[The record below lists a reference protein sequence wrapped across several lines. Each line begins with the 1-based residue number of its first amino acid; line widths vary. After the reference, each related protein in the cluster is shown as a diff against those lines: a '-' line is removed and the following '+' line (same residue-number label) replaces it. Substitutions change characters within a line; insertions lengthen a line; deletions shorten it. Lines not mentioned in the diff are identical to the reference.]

1 VSGLVRTGGER
12 ALAATL
18 GRLGW
23 EARAIEIDVSTGQA
37 VLELERA
44 DGRWL
49 HVACDRHGRA
59 SVERWSRAIVTDR
72 TCKGRVPW
80 VDRCKDTFLGRV
92 RHDGFIAALRGACE
106 YVTENPAP
114 GRERLPA
121 SLVFALLTGGTHE
134 HESIK

>member
-1 VSGLVRTGGER
+1 MSGLVRTGGER
-12 ALAATL
+12 ALVAAL

-59 SVERWSRAIVTDR
+59 SVERWSRAIVTER
-72 TCKGRVPW
+72 GKGRVPW
-80 VDRCKDTFLGRV
+80 VDRCKDTFLGRE
-92 RHDGFIAALRGACE
+92 RHDGILDALRGACE
-106 YVTENPAP
+106 YVAENPAP

-121 SLVFALLTGGTHE
+121 SLVFALLTGGAHE
-134 HESIK
+134 RGSIK